1 MATDILLDTGT
12 NEVEIL
18 EFMLGDQSFGINVAK
33 VMQIIAYDATKFTVL
48 PEEEKAILGVLLWQ
62 GKTIPLIHLALALK
76 RRDHGQPAR
85 PIVLVTRFNEVTNG
99 FLVSSVNKIHRVSWD
114 VITPISPILSGHSSN
129 ITGSVNIA
137 GQDIL
142 LVDFEYLV
150 ASLFPNVRMD
160 HNLEDAHIGK
170 ELNRQDMPI
179 VFAEDSTFIR
189 ENMVTLLNRVGYSQ
203 VTAFENGQLAFEHIR
218 TLKARVEGA
227 RRPITD
233 ALRLVITD
241 IEMPKMDGL
250 TLCRRIN
257 KELQLGEIP
266 VVLFS
271 SLIDEQMSMK
281 CREVGAA
288 AYTCKPKI
296 NELIALLDRLLRVGG
311 IAETAVAPSA

>member
-1 MATDILLDTGT
+1 MGSDILLDTGT

-18 EFMLGDQSFGINVAK
+18 EFILGEQSFGINVAK
-33 VMQIIAYDATKFTVL
+33 VMQIIAYDETKFTVL
-48 PEEEKAILGVLLWQ
+48 PEENKAILGVLLWQ
-62 GKTIPLIHLALALK
+62 GRTISLIHLGHALK
-76 RRDHGQPAR
+76 RQDHGSPPR

-99 FLVSSVNKIHRVSWD
+99 FLVSNVNKIHRVSWEM
-114 VITPISPILSGHSSN
+114 ITPISPVLSGHSSN

-150 ASLFPNVRMD
+150 ASLFPGVRMD
-160 HNLEDAHIGK
+160 HNLEDAPVGR
-170 ELNRQDMPI
+170 EAQRQDMRI

-189 ENMVTLLNRVGYSQ
+189 ENIVTLLAKVGYYQ
-203 VTAFENGQLAFEHIR
+203 VTAFENGQDAFEYIR
-218 TLKARVEGA
+218 GLQRKADQERE
-227 RRPITD
+227 PITAAVD
-233 ALRLVITD
+233 LVITD

-250 TLCRRIN
+250 TLCRKI
-257 KELQLGEIP
+257 KQELHLDELP

-271 SLIDEQMSMK
+271 SLIDEQMSLK

-296 NELIALLDRLLRVGG
+296 SELIELLDKLLEVGQ
-311 IAETAVAPSA
+311 AAREATL